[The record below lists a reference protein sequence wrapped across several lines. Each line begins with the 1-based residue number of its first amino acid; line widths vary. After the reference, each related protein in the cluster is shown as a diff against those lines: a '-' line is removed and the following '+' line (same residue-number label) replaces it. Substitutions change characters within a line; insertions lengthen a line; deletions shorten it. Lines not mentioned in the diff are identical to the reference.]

1 MKTEEHGELKETGE
15 RAENTIEYI
24 ESIEDKTE
32 YDGEWNENAR
42 DVIGDEP

>member
-15 RAENTIEYI
+15 RAKDTIEHI

-32 YDGEWNENAR
+32 YDGEWNENTR